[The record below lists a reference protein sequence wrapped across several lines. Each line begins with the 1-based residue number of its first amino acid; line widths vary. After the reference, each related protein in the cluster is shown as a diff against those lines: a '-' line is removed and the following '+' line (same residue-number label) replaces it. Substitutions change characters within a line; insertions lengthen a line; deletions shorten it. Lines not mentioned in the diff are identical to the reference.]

1 MVWMIFKP
9 CFFLAGLGTPWVH
22 ARWKSV
28 YSKPSQRLS
37 RRRGEAER
45 LGRTSAECGSSWRE
59 CQAHFPTPLEQTLHP
74 IALTL
79 VLILTLTA
87 NQAYLPGASSRSRL
101 LVASV
106 AAAGHTLPL

>member
-45 LGRTSAECGSSWRE
+45 LGRTSADRVGE
-59 CQAHFPTPLEQTLHP
+59 CQARFPTPLEQTLHP

-79 VLILTLTA
+79 VLIL
-87 NQAYLPGASSRSRL
+87 
-101 LVASV
+101 
-106 AAAGHTLPL
+106 